1 MQDYDLSDTRTLIS
15 LLEAHRD
22 WINEPERKKTHNSN
36 FGETGPSVIDVLNAT
51 IDKLNAVEK
60 QSNII
65 KDADRGEI
73 TSQLKYES
81 VRADAMDMAYI
92 LDKIDDC
99 LRLGCQCGGDYKG
112 GIPYEQTVERLC
124 KIMYSNTADYQKWLT
139 RNQTKNEKEN

>member
-1 MQDYDLSDTRTLIS
+1 MSYEIKFKKVNDISNADICVYNAKNEKSIKTVKVVETLD
-15 LLEAHRD
+15 H
-22 WINEPERKKTHNSN
+22 NQTH
-36 FGETGPSVIDVLNAT
+36 PL
-51 IDKLNAVEK
+51 K
-60 QSNII
+60 QSDII
-65 KDADRGEI
+65 KDTDRSEI

-124 KIMYSNTADYQKWLT
+124 KIMYSNTVDYQKWLT